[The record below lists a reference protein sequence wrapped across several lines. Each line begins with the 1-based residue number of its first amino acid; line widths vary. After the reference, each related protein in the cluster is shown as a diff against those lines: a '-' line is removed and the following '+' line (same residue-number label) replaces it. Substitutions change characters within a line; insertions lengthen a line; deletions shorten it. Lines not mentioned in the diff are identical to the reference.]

1 MCCPLGRIFT
11 DRRGNY
17 VYIDPDSGTT
27 SVHAVNRSKTEKPSQ
42 MVPWVLGT
50 WTSTEDQ
57 TNLVTFQED
66 GTCVLRGA
74 EGLWTLDYDSY
85 NPEWNNW
92 ISLLV
97 KVGTQEY
104 RVQVNATGT
113 VIYMGI
119 SLSDGVEVVGSTS
132 VTKDIG

>member
-1 MCCPLGRIFT
+1 
-11 DRRGNY
+11 
-17 VYIDPDSGTT
+17 
-27 SVHAVNRSKTEKPSQ
+27 